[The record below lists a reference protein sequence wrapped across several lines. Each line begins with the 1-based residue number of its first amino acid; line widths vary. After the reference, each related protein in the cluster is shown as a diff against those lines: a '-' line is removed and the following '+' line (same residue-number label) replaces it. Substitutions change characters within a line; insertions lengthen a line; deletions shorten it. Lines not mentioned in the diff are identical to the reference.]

1 LKQIVPLEKKSFQW
15 NKNKIYAVG
24 FNLTFETE
32 KNVPLEQIIPLEQ
45 NGKNISLE
53 PLGEQRKKK

>member
-1 LKQIVPLEKKSFQW
+1 LFRWKKKSFQW

-45 NGKNISLE
+45 NGKKYFIGTS
-53 PLGEQRKKK
+53 RRTKKKK